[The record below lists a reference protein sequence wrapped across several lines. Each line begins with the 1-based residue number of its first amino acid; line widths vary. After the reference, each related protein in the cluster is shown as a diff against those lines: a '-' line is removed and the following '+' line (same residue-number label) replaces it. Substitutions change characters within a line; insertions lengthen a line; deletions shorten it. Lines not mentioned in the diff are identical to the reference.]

1 MDARPMGHCTFKM
14 PQARKRRSARPHE
27 PSRMNT
33 DPAYELLREFASPVV
48 AITSAWGGRTNGMIS
63 DSTVR
68 ASISPK
74 VPRLAVQ
81 VHKWHLSHEFIWQSG
96 VFAIH
101 LLHRGQFDLVHRLGF
116 VSGRDKDKL
125 TDVAH
130 RTGVTGVPV
139 LDDCYA
145 AFECRVINTMDVGYA
160 TSFLGDVVQTTRGKG
175 EEVMTASFFRSA
187 MPAAWRDEFLA
198 NYQIAQ
204 EVIERE
210 REIKDVRWKGR
221 EK

>member
-1 MDARPMGHCTFKM
+1 
-14 PQARKRRSARPHE
+14 
-27 PSRMNT
+27 MNT

-48 AITSAWGGRTNGMIS
+48 AITSAWGRT
-63 DSTVR
+63 DQWDDFRQCVR
-68 ASISPK
+68 PHFAQGSSAGGPG
-74 VPRLAVQ
+74 
-81 VHKWHLSHEFIWQSG
+81 HKWHLSHEFIWQSG
-96 VFAIH
+96 LFAIH

-125 TDVAH
+125 AEVPH
-130 RTGVTGVPV
+130 RTGVIGVPV

-145 AFECRVINTMDVGYA
+145 AFECRVINTMDIGYA

-187 MPAAWRDEFLA
+187 MPAAWREEFLA

-210 REIKDVRWKGR
+210 REIKDVIWKRR
-221 EK
+221 EP

>member
-1 MDARPMGHCTFKM
+1 MRDPTN
-14 PQARKRRSARPHE
+14 P
-27 PSRMNT
+27 RMNT

-63 DSTVR
+63 DSVVR

-96 VFAIH
+96 LLTIH

-125 TDVAH
+125 AEIPH
-130 RTGVTGVPV
+130 RIGVTGVPV

-160 TSFLGDVVQTTRGKG
+160 TSFLGDVVETTRGKG

-210 REIKDVRWKGR
+210 REIKDVVWKHR
-221 EK
+221 ER